1 MKTNILPT
9 LLVLALFS
17 LSFAGCYV
25 HNDSGSDYKYIRDYN
40 LRGPWDSNTESFW
53 PEGQTVNTAKGR
65 LVFDIDTVKITGP
78 IAHLKGFTRDT
89 TLKAYTEE
97 GNLYINDRGVWQ
109 SPIAYEHWRGAYP
122 GYEKRVTLKG
132 GGIDDETLNYIGDGP

>member
-40 LRGPWDSNTESFW
+40 LRGVWETNLEKPW
-53 PEGQTVNTAKGR
+53 PEGQTVKYEKGR

-78 IAHLKGFTRDT
+78 IAHLQGFTRDT

-109 SPIAYEHWRGAYP
+109 SPISYNCWRAAYP
-122 GYEKRVTLKG
+122 SSDKFLTLQG
-132 GGIDDETLNYIGDGP
+132 GGIGEETLNYIGDD